1 MTVAEQLAALREG
14 AAVAAPD
21 LRAVVGLSGPDTLD
35 WLERLVSAPVKDLPA
50 GCCRWATL
58 MDGKGKLRADLR
70 LIRPPA
76 DVAAGPGGDA
86 SGGWLIEIPA
96 THAPALLRV
105 LDMYILRDRVTL
117 EDRSA
122 SHRFLA
128 LLGPKADDVLAAC
141 GLPRPQACGGDGAVS
156 AGPEGLLLMPS
167 RLYGAPGFD
176 LLLPAAARET
186 LRARLV
192 AAGAVPV
199 EPPALQLLRI
209 EQGVPW
215 FAEDLADNVI
225 PLEAGLD
232 EHVSIT
238 KGCYPGQEVVA
249 RISNLGQVARKL
261 VRLSAEWSG
270 GAPPELAPG
279 ALTGTAERAGQEAG
293 KLTSFAHDDSRRRTV
308 ALGFARRAFWTPGT
322 RVAAGAVEL
331 QVEGDARG

>member
-1 MTVAEQLAALREG
+1 VSVAEQLAALREG

-21 LRAVVGLSGPDTLD
+21 LRAVVGVSGPDTLD

-70 LIRPPA
+70 LIRPP
-76 DVAAGPGGDA
+76 GGE
-86 SGGWLIEIPA
+86 WLLEIPA
-96 THAPALLRV
+96 SHAPALLRV
-105 LDMYILRDRVTL
+105 LDMYILRDRVEL
-117 EDRSA
+117 QDRTA
-122 SHRFLA
+122 SHGFVA
-128 LLGPKADDVLAAC
+128 LLGPRAGDVLAAC
-141 GLPRPQACGGDGAVS
+141 GLPRPEACGGDGAVA
-156 AGPEGLLLMPS
+156 AGGDGAVGAPGVLVMPS

-176 LLLPAAARET
+176 LLLPAAGREA

-199 EPPALQLLRI
+199 ERTALQIARL
-209 EQGVPW
+209 EHGVPW

-232 EHVSIT
+232 DHVSIT

-261 VRLSAEWSG
+261 VRLTAEWSG
-270 GAPPELAPG
+270 GAPPELAAG
-279 ALTGTAERAGQEAG
+279 VLTGTGEHAGKEAG
-293 KLTSFAHDDSRRRTV
+293 KLTSLAHDETRRRTV
-308 ALGFARRAFWTPGT
+308 ALGFARRAFWAPGT
-322 RVAAGAVEL
+322 RLAAGAVEL